1 MPCKDASHEIE
12 DKDRGQGV
20 LGFVE
25 TFWGTKY
32 VRSGETSKYMNT
44 SRFDISQI
52 LILGLLISCARC
64 MQNTNPH
71 MRPPGRWSLSTT
83 DWTCDDTLI
92 LSYCTTAKVRVYL
105 VNHPNTPFQSECH
118 WGLFEL
124 RSLIKVSCLHLSR
137 KDWLSGRTLTR
148 RGFPYTY
155 ASWDPYQRGDNQSS
169 MIGIAEEKCYHSAT
183 FLQYDPSDGCELER
197 FWVGRV
203 HARTRSGIPRLV
215 F

>member
-1 MPCKDASHEIE
+1 MHAEYEPTYAATRAMIIEYYWLDLRRYPHTILLQNSEGPCLFGEPSKHPIS
-12 DKDRGQGV
+12 
-20 LGFVE
+20 VE
-25 TFWGTKY
+25 C
-32 VRSGETSKYMNT
+32 R
-44 SRFDISQI
+44 
-52 LILGLLISCARC
+52 
-64 MQNTNPH
+64 
-71 MRPPGRWSLSTT
+71 
-83 DWTCDDTLI
+83 
-92 LSYCTTAKVRVYL
+92 
-105 VNHPNTPFQSECH
+105 
-118 WGLFEL
+118 WGLFES

-148 RGFPYTY
+148 RGFPHTY